1 MTAPA
6 IEPRARPA
14 LLEVV
19 GRLAA
24 VNGLVLLLAFVSG
37 PILARA
43 LGPEG
48 RGNLAAILLPVTLAP
63 VVFSLGLGTFVTRET
78 ARGKPLSVLMGSVG
92 PLLLGLGILAALLG
106 PVVAT
111 LFAGGREVVH
121 TYVLVGF
128 LLMPLSLLI
137 LLLQDFATG
146 LERWSMVVMARV
158 ISAVVSTVAVV
169 VLFALGSLTVASTAI
184 VMFAAGILSGLPAL
198 PLVRELGRPRFRR
211 GVARESVPFGLKAWV
226 GGIGSVANVRL
237 DQILMTR
244 LVEPRELGLYVVAFT
259 VSSFFINPVI
269 GALSSGMMPRF
280 ASGDPALVARVL
292 RTTVA
297 GVALVSMAI
306 ALAAP
311 LIIRV
316 VFGGDFADA
325 LPMTWLLLVATVP
338 LAGVTVLST
347 ALTSSGHPGFGA
359 SSEFVT
365 LLVTVPCL
373 LLTLSTY
380 GAIAAAVISIAAYS
394 AGFGWLLFGA
404 RRHLQIGWREMLVIR
419 RPDVARVAD
428 ILRTRAT
435 AGRRHLP
442 HRDRSI
448 QRDPDVEQPGE
459 PDRH

>member
-1 MTAPA
+1 MNEDRT
-6 IEPRARPA
+6 RPA

-24 VNGLVLLLAFVSG
+24 VNGFVLLLAFISG

-63 VVFSLGLGTFVTRET
+63 VVFGLGLGTFVTREA
-78 ARGKPLSVLMGSVG
+78 ARKKSVSVLLGSVG
-92 PLLLGLGILAALLG
+92 PLVLGLGIVAALLG
-106 PVVAT
+106 PSIAA
-111 LFAGGREVVH
+111 LFAGGRDVVH
-121 TYVLVGF
+121 TYVLIGF

-158 ISAVVSTVAVV
+158 ISAIVSTAAVV
-169 VLFALGSLTVASTAI
+169 VLFVLGALTVASTAI
-184 VMFAAGILSGLPAL
+184 VMFAAGMLSVLPTL
-198 PLVRELGRPRFRR
+198 PLVRELGRPRFRLD
-211 GVARESVPFGLKAWV
+211 VVRESVPFGLKAWV

-237 DQILMTR
+237 DQVLMTR

-269 GALSSGMMPRF
+269 GALTSGMLPRF
-280 ASGDPALVARVL
+280 ASGEPALIARVL

-297 GVALVSMAI
+297 GVALVSALI
-306 ALAAP
+306 ALGAP

-316 VFGGDFADA
+316 VFGDDFADA
-325 LPMTWLLLVATVP
+325 LPMAWLLLVATVP

-347 ALTSSGHPGFGA
+347 ALTSSGYPGFSAG
-359 SSEFVT
+359 SEFVT

-380 GAIAAAVISIAAYS
+380 GAIAAALISIAAYG
-394 AGFGWLLFGA
+394 AGFAWLLLGA
-404 RRHLQIGWREMLVIR
+404 RRHLQIGWRALLVIR
-419 RPDVARVAD
+419 REDIARVAH
-428 ILRTRAT
+428 IFRTRGE
-435 AGRRHLP
+435 AGWRRL
-442 HRDRSI
+442 
-448 QRDPDVEQPGE
+448 VERFRRPC
-459 PDRH
+459 